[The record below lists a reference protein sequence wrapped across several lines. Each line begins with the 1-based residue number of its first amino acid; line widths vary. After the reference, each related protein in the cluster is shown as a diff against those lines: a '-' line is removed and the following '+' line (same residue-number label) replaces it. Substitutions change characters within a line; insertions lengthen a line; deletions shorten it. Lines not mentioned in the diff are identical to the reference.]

1 MDRDILH
8 LYIPAFPITLAR
20 ATNPSLRSRPVVI
33 APAHSER
40 APIWHLSDEARSEG
54 IHEGMPLFRARRLCP
69 SLIILPPDP
78 RRLSGG
84 TRALVQL
91 TQEYTPLWE
100 PGATGCIYLDF
111 TGSRRLFG
119 PGRDAALRLKRDL
132 DRRLSLTGTVG
143 VAGNK
148 LVSKIAAGCLDK
160 PGICDVLRGDE
171 ARFIA
176 PLPAAVLPGVGH
188 TRQQTLLADLNLRQ
202 VGHIAA
208 LTLPQLLLPFGP
220 FAPLLHQRAKGVDPS
235 PVITP
240 RRTPELAEECHLD
253 REENDDMVLLSELY
267 RLAEGCGIRLR
278 RMNKEAA
285 KLKLTI
291 HYADG
296 VSSTKNCVLT
306 PSSCDD
312 RALFNSARRLYDQAC
327 ERRVRVKSM
336 RLLCEKIT
344 EPQRQME
351 LFGTGSR
358 PKPASTPIQ
367 EALDKVRNKYGVAA
381 VGWGRTA
388 VRVQSAECRVQ
399 SSKPKT
405 QNPKP
410 KTRNR
415 S

>member
-1 MDRDILH
+1 MH

-20 ATNPSLRSRPVVI
+20 ASNPGIRSRPVVI

-176 PLPAAVLPGVGH
+176 PLPAAVLPGVGNI
-188 TRQQTLLADLNLRQ
+188 RQQTLLADLNLRQ

-220 FAPLLHQRAKGVDPS
+220 FAPLLYQRAKGVDPS
-235 PVITP
+235 PVTTP
-240 RRTPELAEECHLD
+240 RKTPELAEECHLD
-253 REENDDMVLLSELY
+253 REENDDTLLLAELY
-267 RLAEGCGIRLR
+267 RLAEGCGRRLR
-278 RMNKEAA
+278 HVLKETA
-285 KLKLTI
+285 KLKLTV
-291 HYADG
+291 HFADG
-296 VSSTKNCVLT
+296 VSSTRSRALT
-306 PSSCDD
+306 PSSSDD
-312 RALFNSARRLYDQAC
+312 RALFDNARHLYGQAC
-327 ERRVRVKSM
+327 ERRIRVKSM

-344 EPQRQME
+344 EPQQQME
-351 LFGTGSR
+351 LFKTGSDS
-358 PKPASTPIQ
+358 KPQRESIQ
-367 EALDKVRNKYGVAA
+367 NTLDVVRERYGMTAIE
-381 VGWGRTA
+381 WGRTA
-388 VRVQSAECRVQ
+388 ARVQSAECRVQ
-399 SSKPKT
+399 SSKPE
-405 QNPKP
+405 
-410 KTRNR
+410 TRNLKPETR
-415 S
+415 KRP